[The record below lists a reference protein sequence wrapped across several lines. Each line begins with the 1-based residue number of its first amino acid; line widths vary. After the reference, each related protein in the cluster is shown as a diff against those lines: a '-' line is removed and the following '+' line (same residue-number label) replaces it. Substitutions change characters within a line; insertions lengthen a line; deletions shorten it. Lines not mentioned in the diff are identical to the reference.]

1 MTINRFATID
11 PGGGGGIALYK
22 IGQAS
27 PASAFK
33 MPDLKVF
40 ESFIIEQRDIA
51 IKKGGELVVMI
62 EHQQNFAS
70 DQQDGKW
77 LGMQKLLKNYNQ
89 LCGNLETNHIKWFPI
104 MPRYWQKDL
113 GLGRLKDESKSQRKN
128 RYKAKAAEWYP
139 YVKGTL
145 WTADAL
151 CMLRFF
157 EKKLRFDKQWIENK
171 FK

>member
-1 MTINRFATID
+1 MTINRFITID
-11 PGGGGGIALYK
+11 PGASGGIALYK
-22 IGQAS
+22 LHQES

-33 MPDLKVF
+33 MPDLKAF
-40 ESFIIEQRDIA
+40 ESFIIEQRDNA

-70 DQQDGKW
+70 DQTDGKW

-113 GLGRLKDESKSQRKN
+113 GLQKLKNETRTARKN
-128 RYKAKAAEWYP
+128 RYKDFAAKAYP

-145 WTADAL
+145 ATADAL

-157 EKKLRFDKQWIENK
+157 EKKLRFDSQFIYNK